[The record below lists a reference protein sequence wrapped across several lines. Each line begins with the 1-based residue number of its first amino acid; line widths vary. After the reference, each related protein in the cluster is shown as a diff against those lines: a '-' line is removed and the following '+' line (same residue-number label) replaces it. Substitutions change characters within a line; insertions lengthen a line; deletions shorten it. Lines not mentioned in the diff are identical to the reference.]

1 MAIEISTEEL
11 LNLCSSIEDTIG
23 RKMQTPKDFKH
34 LSEEIF
40 NRVHSLISPSTLMR
54 LWGYIESDVK
64 PRVSTLNQLARFVGF
79 RDLQDFLQMD
89 HKNRQSSVVICRHL
103 NVSTDIQRG
112 QKLRLRWL
120 PDRVC
125 DIIYRGNLSF
135 EVIRSEHTGL
145 KKGATFMCPLIIEG
159 EPLYLDNVVQY
170 DIPGSGYVC
179 GKRNGVT
186 FNFLTDA
193 DAE

>member
-11 LNLCSSIEDTIG
+11 LNLCSSIEDAIG

>member
-1 MAIEISTEEL
+1 MTNEISTEEL
-11 LNLCSSIEDTIG
+11 RSLCGSIEDAIG
-23 RKMQTPKDFKH
+23 RKMQTPRDFKY

-54 LWGYIESDVK
+54 IWGYIESEIT
-64 PRVSTLNQLARFVGF
+64 PRAYTLTQLARFAGF
-79 RDLQDFLQMD
+79 RDWQDFLQTD
-89 HKNRQSSVVICRHL
+89 HSHRQSSVVISRHL

-112 QKLRLRWL
+112 QCLRLRWL

-125 DIIYRGNLSF
+125 DIIYRGNLYF

-159 EPLYLDNVVQY
+159 EPLYLDNVVQH

-179 GKRNGVT
+179 GKYNGI
-186 FNFLTDA
+186 NFSFLDNS

>member
-125 DIIYRGNLSF
+125 DIIYRGNLYF

>member
-1 MAIEISTEEL
+1 MANEISNEEL
-11 LNLCSSIEDTIG
+11 LNLCSSIEDALG

-40 NRVHSLISPSTLMR
+40 IRVHSIISSSTLMR
-54 LWGYIESDVK
+54 VWGYIESDVK
-64 PRVSTLNQLARFVGF
+64 PRVNTLNQLARFVGF

-112 QKLRLRWL
+112 QRLRLRWL

-125 DIIYRGNLSF
+125 DVIYRGNLYF
-135 EVIRSEHTGL
+135 EVIRSEHTAL
-145 KKGATFMCPLIIEG
+145 KKGATFMCQLIIEG

-186 FNFLTDA
+186 FNFLT
-193 DAE
+193 

>member
-11 LNLCSSIEDTIG
+11 LNLCSSIEDTLG

-79 RDLQDFLQMD
+79 RDLQDFLLMD

-125 DIIYRGNLSF
+125 DIIYRGNLYF

>member
-1 MAIEISTEEL
+1 MANEISTEEL

-40 NRVHSLISPSTLMR
+40 NRVHSLISSSTLMR
-54 LWGYIESDVK
+54 VWGYIESDVK
-64 PRVSTLNQLARFVGF
+64 PRVNTLTQLARFAGF
-79 RDLQDFLQMD
+79 RDWEDFLQMD

-112 QKLRLRWL
+112 QMLRLRWL

-125 DIIYRGNLSF
+125 DIIYRGNLYF

-145 KKGATFMCPLIIEG
+145 KPGATFMCPLIIEG

>member
-64 PRVSTLNQLARFVGF
+64 PRVSTMNQLARFVGF

-125 DIIYRGNLSF
+125 DIIYRGNLYF